1 MSLVLRVP
9 KTSLVVLCG
18 PAGCGKSTFASRW
31 FKETQIVSSDRCRA
45 LVSDSEENQAATPQA
60 FRVFHCLIEQ
70 RLTLGR
76 LTVADST
83 ALVPRARRDLLRQ
96 ARRHDFQAVLVVFNF
111 PEELC
116 QKYNASRQRVVDPG
130 VVSRHHRLLQQALQ
144 TVYREGFDLVYV
156 ITPEDLPSLRVEVV
170 PLPVEVPLD
179 GPFDLIGDV
188 HGCLEELEELLQKL
202 GYRKVDGTWQHPEG
216 RKAVFLGDL
225 GDRGPH
231 NLASIK
237 LVMDMVEAG
246 YALFVPGN
254 HDKKLAGY
262 LTGRQVQVTHGLEK
276 TVEEL
281 ERLEPEQREAFAR
294 RFLAFYSRSV
304 PYLVLDGGRLV
315 AVHGAIKERMIGRLS
330 PRIASYCL
338 YGEATGRVTPEGLP
352 ERRDWAGTYRGKAL
366 VVYGHT
372 PVPEPVFRG
381 RTINI
386 DQGCVMGG
394 KLTALRYPEREVVQV
409 PARRVYYTPG
419 DGEVGA
425 WRK

>member
-1 MSLVLRVP
+1 MSLVMRIP
-9 KTSLVVLCG
+9 ETSLVVLCG
-18 PAGCGKSTFASRW
+18 PAGCGKSTFANRW

-45 LVSDSEENQAATPQA
+45 LVSDSEENQAASPQA

-70 RLTLGR
+70 RLVLGR

-83 ALVPRARRDLLRQ
+83 ALAPRARKDLLRQ

-111 PEELC
+111 PLELC
-116 QKYNASRQRVVDPG
+116 QKFNASRRRVVDPE
-130 VVSRHHRLLQQALQ
+130 VISRQHRLLQQALQ
-144 TVYREGFDLVYV
+144 TVQREGFDQVYV
-156 ITPEDLPSLRVEVV
+156 VTPADLPSLRVEIV
-170 PLPVEVPLD
+170 PLPVVVPLG

-202 GYRKVDGTWQHPEG
+202 GYRRVGGTWQHPAG

-231 NLASIK
+231 NLATIE

-246 YALFVPGN
+246 HALFVPGN
-254 HDKKLAGY
+254 HDKKLAAY
-262 LTGRQVQVTHGLEK
+262 LAGRQVRVVHGLEK
-276 TVEEL
+276 TVGEL
-281 ERLEPEQREAFAR
+281 ERLEPQEREAFAR
-294 RFLAFYSRSV
+294 RFLAFYSRAV

-352 ERRDWAGTYRGKAL
+352 ERRDWAVRYRGKAL

-372 PVPEPVFRG
+372 PVPEPVFYHN
-381 RTINI
+381 TLNI

-394 KLTALRYPEREVVQV
+394 RLTALRYPEREIVQV
-409 PARRVYYTPG
+409 PARRVYYIPG
-419 DGEVGA
+419 EGEVEA
-425 WRK
+425 CRR